1 MGCRTGKVLFRAIIY
16 QKDWDNRANF
26 AKNFV
31 TLQRICNKR
40 TSNKMATTTS
50 NTTDDKTH
58 EAVLSSAEG
67 FTAFSFGGYHI
78 RFRAPYSLER
88 YVNVV
93 SWDDGYLVV
102 MAKYSHNA
110 EPEEE
115 YIDLKPILEGL
126 YIDSAAFLKS
136 IKSVRIAY
144 A

>member
-1 MGCRTGKVLFRAIIY
+1 MNPIKGVVIFDISLFFFYLFVIFGKSFYLCTQNITKKMKKMTTGTSKTT
-16 QKDWDNRANF
+16 AN
-26 AKNFV
+26 K
-31 TLQRICNKR
+31 C
-40 TSNKMATTTS
+40 
-50 NTTDDKTH
+50 H
-58 EAVLSSAEG
+58 EAILSSAGG

-93 SWDDGYLVV
+93 RWDDGYLVV
-102 MAKYSHNA
+102 LAKYSHNA

-115 YIDLKPILEGL
+115 YIDLKPILDGL
-126 YIDSAAFLKS
+126 YIDSAAFLKP